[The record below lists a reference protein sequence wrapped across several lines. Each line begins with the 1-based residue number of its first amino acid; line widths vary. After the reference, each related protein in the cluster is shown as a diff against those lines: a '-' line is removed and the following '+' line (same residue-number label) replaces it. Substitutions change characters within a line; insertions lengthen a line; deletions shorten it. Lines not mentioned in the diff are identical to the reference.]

1 MLNPQD
7 NTSQMA
13 RPQQI
18 KVAAPTKQELFKHR
32 KLFGQLTLSYSCERN
47 TSPAAQET
55 QEENI
60 PGMLLGGHA
69 CSSARR
75 VLPWHGPGA
84 AHCGTAVSL
93 LQRPRE
99 AAGQAP
105 ARAEHPTYR
114 GTRPLSKPRVGLL
127 PHTAL

>member
-1 MLNPQD
+1 
-7 NTSQMA
+7 MA
-13 RPQQI
+13 CPQQI

-84 AHCGTAVSL
+84 ARCGTAVSSCNARGRL
-93 LQRPRE
+93 RDGHQP
-99 AAGQAP
+99 GQSVSSDVARSRSPKP
-105 ARAEHPTYR
+105 AE
-114 GTRPLSKPRVGLL
+114 VC
-127 PHTAL
+127 

>member
-60 PGMLLGGHA
+60 PGMLLRGHA
-69 CSSARR
+69 CSYARR
-75 VLPWHGPGA
+75 VLPWHCPGA
-84 AHCGTAVSL
+84 ARCGTAVSSCNTCRR
-93 LQRPRE
+93 LQDRHQP
-99 AAGQAP
+99 GQSILP
-105 ARAEHPTYR
+105 TVARGPS
-114 GTRPLSKPRVGLL
+114 PNPV
-127 PHTAL
+127 